1 MPCPYCLFKIDMI
14 TIDGSEG
21 EGGGQILR
29 TSLGLSLVTAKPFYI
44 KNIRVKRKKPGLLP
58 QHLTAV
64 RAAQEISSAKV
75 EGAFLGSKELSFTP
89 SHVNGG
95 HYCFNVGTA
104 GSTTL
109 VLETILPS
117 LLVSQK
123 SFSLILEGGTHNPFA
138 PPFDFLE
145 RVFFCILKAMG
156 AHFDLKLICPGF
168 YPAGGGRMEYTI
180 EPQPLQGIEILER
193 GDPLKK
199 TARAVVAKLNPNIGK
214 RELAVIKSEMNFH
227 DGELILEEIKETKGP
242 GNVVMMEIQSQKI
255 TEVFTSFGELGKP
268 AEKVAKEVCLEAQ
281 KYLEAQVPVGPY
293 LADQLLIPFALVGKG
308 AFKTMAL
315 TQHTQ
320 TNLET
325 IKKFLEVKIKQER
338 IKKDEV
344 VLLFG

>member
-1 MPCPYCLFKIDMI
+1 
-14 TIDGSEG
+14 
-21 EGGGQILR
+21 
-29 TSLGLSLVTAKPFYI
+29 
-44 KNIRVKRKKPGLLP
+44 
-58 QHLTAV
+58 
-64 RAAQEISSAKV
+64 
-75 EGAFLGSKELSFTP
+75 
-89 SHVNGG
+89 
-95 HYCFNVGTA
+95 
-104 GSTTL
+104 
-109 VLETILPS
+109 
-117 LLVSQK
+117 
-123 SFSLILEGGTHNPFA
+123 
-138 PPFDFLE
+138 
-145 RVFFCILKAMG
+145 
-156 AHFDLKLICPGF
+156 
-168 YPAGGGRMEYTI
+168 MECTM